1 MVDFL
6 DFPATMLPEVR
17 GADMYLLTAADIDEL
32 EEATRELRRTRPKA
46 ARILVR
52 ILDAARSP
60 TDTLWTTAQVARAL
74 DVSTQTVRN
83 WVDAGW
89 LPAERA
95 HPLGRRRIPVSAL
108 AGVWEFRAARSRGA
122 GERMTDEHVVAAVR
136 EQRQAGSTVARS
148 PGHKRSG

>member
-1 MVDFL
+1 
-6 DFPATMLPEVR
+6 
-17 GADMYLLTAADIDEL
+17 MYSLTAADIDEL
-32 EEATRELRRTRPKA
+32 EEATEELRRTRPKA

-52 ILDAARSP
+52 ILDLARSP
-60 TDTLWTTAQVARAL
+60 DDTLWTTAQVARAL

-95 HPLGRRRIPVSAL
+95 HPLGRRRIPASAL

-122 GERMTDEHVVAAVR
+122 RVPLTDEQVVAAIR
-136 EQRQAGSTVARS
+136 EQRQAGPAVARG
-148 PGHKRSG
+148 PRHTRSG